1 MMLARCVFALLL
13 AGAGSAV
20 AGELDGCLSPEQ
32 RRAAIATRQAIPLG
46 KALRAAK
53 ARLGGEVVRAR
64 LCKEGKELVYVLTV
78 LAHDGKVTVATVD
91 GTSGALI
98 DGH

>member
-13 AGAGSAV
+13 AGAGSVV